1 MARSRSGRQD
11 EAEQGGQEGGGR
23 GRMPDRTAKVP
34 TGPSFAMAVGLGAGF
49 SAATLAFIAVLA
61 ASAGGGDPSEAVD
74 VGGVQAAR
82 LLAAPGMERWRAGFG
97 TTNAARA
104 KAREFLDN
112 EVNKSKDDREKGPRR
127 TAKDDFWNGKSSSG
141 MDWKPGFEMIFPPAD
156 PNDDLLEASRK
167 KALTEAVA
175 AAPGTRGA
183 AVLDVGGSLLLGA
196 GTDVRAISGA
206 PSKTVGDTKIYV
218 TAPGV
223 RQYEHPIKTKNGIID
238 GRAVV
243 VLSTENVHAD
253 SPMLSAG
260 LAALAALIGGFSVG
274 FVLALG
280 PVKAMRRLAQDT
292 DAIASGKWDTR
303 IGLAGPDVVQHTAKS
318 VQRIVQAAA
327 NAANAA
333 AAEPAAPQIIEQ
345 QVMVQP
351 SAEVQEGLSPLKS
364 FRRPE
369 ELEIEATQK
378 PCPDLG
384 NDYYDVVNVDDTH
397 VGVFIA
403 DIPSVRGVRGAM
415 YMAQIRAIFR
425 AVSPSEQSPAEV
437 LKLLNR
443 AFAADLPRGI
453 YVTAMYA
460 IVDKTSGICR
470 VASAQHL
477 PLVFWKAAKKA
488 SAKLA
493 PEGIALGL
501 DPGPVFD
508 KTIVE
513 KAIQLEKGDRI
524 VLFTDGAM
532 NARNLSNAQYGDERF
547 YYVVNRE
554 APKNSAACVNF
565 VANDVDLFHEGAA
578 QTDDFTIVTVRKMR

>member
-1 MARSRSGRQD
+1 MARSRGSRQD
-11 EAEQGGQEGGGR
+11 DAEQGGSDAR
-23 GRMPDRTAKVP
+23 GRTPERAAKVP
-34 TGPSFAMAVGLGAGF
+34 TGPSFAMSVGLGAGC
-49 SAATLAFIAVLA
+49 AAAVLAFIAVLA

-82 LLAAPGMERWRAGFG
+82 LLAAPGAERWRAGFG
-97 TTNAARA
+97 TSNAVRA
-104 KAREFLDN
+104 KAREFLDT

-127 TAKDDFWNGKSSSG
+127 TAKDEFWNGKSSGG

-167 KALTEAVA
+167 RALTDATA
-175 AAPGTRGA
+175 AAPGTKGA
-183 AVLDVGGSLLLGA
+183 AVLDAGGSVLIGS
-196 GTDVRAISGA
+196 GDVRAVSGA
-206 PSKTVGDTKIYV
+206 PSKIVGDTKVYV
-218 TAPGV
+218 VAPGV
-223 RQYEHPIKTKNGIID
+223 RQYEHPIKSKNGVVE

-243 VLSTENVHAD
+243 VLSMENVHAD

-274 FVLALG
+274 FILALG

-303 IGLAGPDVVQHTAKS
+303 IGLGGPDVVQHTAKS

-384 NDYYDVVNVDDTH
+384 NDYYDIVNVDDGH

-403 DIPSVRGVRGAM
+403 DIPSLRGVRGAM

-443 AFAADLPRGI
+443 AFAADLPRGV

-460 IVDKTSGICR
+460 VVDKASGICR

-488 SAKLA
+488 SAKLS

-524 VLFTDGAM
+524 VMFTDGAM
-532 NARNLSNAQYGDERF
+532 NARNASNAQYGDERF

-565 VANDVDLFHEGAA
+565 VANDVDLFHEGAT